1 MASASA
7 TSNGHINGTPESDLS
22 KLDEVKQTISTSIQG
37 LRKLLKASREPLPTE
52 TGNGTAL
59 TEDEHIA
66 GLGETFATAIRDVTT
81 AGWGSLVNVLK
92 ASEGMKGGKNIDDKK
107 YFMEY
112 M

>member
-37 LRKLLKASREPLPTE
+37 LRNLLKASREPLPTE
-52 TGNGTAL
+52 TGDGTAL
-59 TEDEHIA
+59 TDEHIA
-66 GLGETFATAIRDVTT
+66 GLGETFATALKDVTT

>member
-1 MASASA
+1 MASTST
-7 TSNGHINGTPESDLS
+7 TSNGHVGGTPESDLS

-37 LRKLLKASREPLPTE
+37 LRKLLKASREPLPTK

-66 GLGETFATAIRDVTT
+66 GLGETFATALRDVTT